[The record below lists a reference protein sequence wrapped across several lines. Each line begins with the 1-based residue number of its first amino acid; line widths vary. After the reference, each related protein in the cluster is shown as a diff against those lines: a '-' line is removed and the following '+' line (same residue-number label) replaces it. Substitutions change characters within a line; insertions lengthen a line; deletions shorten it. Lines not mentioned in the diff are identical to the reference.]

1 MDSPIWI
8 KNKRTIINL
17 TNKKDSKWFQY
28 AITVALNHEEIGGH
42 TKGIAKIKPFI
53 DKYYWEA
60 INYLSENDDWKKFK
74 KNNLVIALNVLM
86 LKTSKYTLPTFQNTT
101 QIVKKKKLIF

>member
-8 KNKRTIINL
+8 KNKRTITNL

-101 QIVKKKKLIF
+101 QIVKKKS